1 MRFAFLEHLCYN
13 RRQIEGDVVMQ
24 IINMSKTKLN
34 SLEPLV
40 LPKDVTSTECE
51 LYKYH
56 YYGKEKIL
64 KKLYLTNG
72 IIFANKLYTIEALNS
87 NKNNIPSNFII
98 PESLVSIN
106 KQIEAFTMKYIK
118 GINLSVVLKEPRI
131 TYEEKIN
138 YLKIIGRILEQ
149 MKNIRKY
156 TELNDFY
163 IGDIHEDNFLVDIEK
178 QEIFV
183 ADLDSCKIADNKSF
197 PGRYLTTTSILKYN
211 EIKYQKLDE
220 PDRVADYKITED
232 TDIYCYI
239 IMILNYL
246 YDGRVDKLSIEEFY
260 RFINYLDD
268 IGVDKELI
276 ECFERIVISSP
287 NENPI
292 NYLDTLSPKQIAGAR
307 RLYKK

>member
-1 MRFAFLEHLCYN
+1 
-13 RRQIEGDVVMQ
+13 MQ
-24 IINMSKTKLN
+24 IINISKTKLN
-34 SLEPLV
+34 SLEPLI

-51 LYKYH
+51 LFKYN
-56 YYGKEKIL
+56 YYGKEKLL
-64 KKLYLTNG
+64 KKLYRTNG

-87 NKNNIPSNFII
+87 NKDNIPSNFIV
-98 PESLVSIN
+98 PEVLVSIN

-118 GINLSVVLKEPRI
+118 GTNLSIILNEPTI

-138 YLKIIGRILEQ
+138 YLKSIGNILEQ

-156 TELNDFY
+156 TELKDFY
-163 IGDIHEDNFLVDIEK
+163 IGDIHEDNFLVDTEK

-197 PGRYLTTTSILKYN
+197 PGRYLTTASLLRYN
-211 EIKYQKLDE
+211 EIKYSLLDE
-220 PDRVADYKITED
+220 PDRIADYKVTEE

-246 YDGRVDKLSIEEFY
+246 YDGRVDRLSIEEFY

-268 IGVDKELI
+268 IEVNKELI
-276 ECFERIVISSP
+276 ENFEKIVVGAP
-287 NENPI
+287 NVNPV
-292 NYLDTLSPKQIAGAR
+292 NYLDTLSSKQIAKAR
-307 RLYKK
+307 KLYQK

>member
-1 MRFAFLEHLCYN
+1 MK
-13 RRQIEGDVVMQ
+13 

-34 SLEPLV
+34 SLEPLI
-40 LPKDVTSTECE
+40 LPKGVTSTECE
-51 LYKYH
+51 LFKYN
-56 YYGKEKIL
+56 YYGKEKLL
-64 KKLYLTNG
+64 KKLYRTNG

-87 NKNNIPSNFII
+87 NKDNIPSNFIV
-98 PESLVSIN
+98 PEVLVSIN

-118 GINLSVVLKEPRI
+118 GTNLSIILNEPTI

-138 YLKIIGRILEQ
+138 YLKSIGNILEQ

-156 TELNDFY
+156 TELKDFY
-163 IGDIHEDNFLVDIEK
+163 IGDIHEDNFLADTEK

-197 PGRYLTTTSILKYN
+197 PGRYLTTTSLLRYN
-211 EIKYQKLDE
+211 EIKYSLLDE
-220 PDRVADYKITED
+220 QDRIADYKVTEE

-246 YDGRVDKLSIEEFY
+246 YDGRVDRLSIEEFY

-268 IGVDKELI
+268 IEVNKELI
-276 ECFERIVISSP
+276 ESFEKIVVGAP
-287 NENPI
+287 NVNPV
-292 NYLDTLSPKQIAGAR
+292 NYLDTLSSKQIAKAR
-307 RLYKK
+307 KLYQK

>member
-1 MRFAFLEHLCYN
+1 
-13 RRQIEGDVVMQ
+13 MQ

-34 SLEPLV
+34 SLEPLI
-40 LPKDVTSTECE
+40 LPKGVTSTECE
-51 LYKYH
+51 LFKYN
-56 YYGKEKIL
+56 YYGKEKLL
-64 KKLYLTNG
+64 KKLYRTNG

-87 NKNNIPSNFII
+87 NKDNIPSNFIV
-98 PESLVSIN
+98 PEVLVSIN

-118 GINLSVVLKEPRI
+118 GTNLSIILNEPTI

-138 YLKIIGRILEQ
+138 YLKSIGNILEQ

-156 TELNDFY
+156 TELKDFY
-163 IGDIHEDNFLVDIEK
+163 IGDIHEDNFLVDTEK

-197 PGRYLTTTSILKYN
+197 PGRYLTTASLLRYN
-211 EIKYQKLDE
+211 EIKYSLLDE
-220 PDRVADYKITED
+220 PDRIADYKVTEE

-246 YDGRVDKLSIEEFY
+246 YDGRVDRLSIEEFY

-268 IGVDKELI
+268 IEVNKELI
-276 ECFERIVISSP
+276 ESFEKIVVGAP
-287 NENPI
+287 NANPV
-292 NYLDTLSPKQIAGAR
+292 NYLDTLSSKQIAKAR
-307 RLYKK
+307 KLYQK

>member
-1 MRFAFLEHLCYN
+1 
-13 RRQIEGDVVMQ
+13 
-24 IINMSKTKLN
+24 MSKTKLN
-34 SLEPLV
+34 SLEPLI

-51 LYKYH
+51 LFKYN
-56 YYGKEKIL
+56 YYGKEKLL
-64 KKLYLTNG
+64 KKLYRTNG

-87 NKNNIPSNFII
+87 NKDNIPSNFIV
-98 PESLVSIN
+98 PEVLVSIN

-118 GINLSVVLKEPRI
+118 GTNLSIILNEPTI

-138 YLKIIGRILEQ
+138 YLKSIGNILEQ

-156 TELNDFY
+156 TELKDFY
-163 IGDIHEDNFLVDIEK
+163 IGDIHEDNFLVDTEK

-197 PGRYLTTTSILKYN
+197 PGRYLTTASLLRYN
-211 EIKYQKLDE
+211 EIKYSLLDE
-220 PDRVADYKITED
+220 PDRIADYKVTEE

-246 YDGRVDKLSIEEFY
+246 YDGRVDRLSIEEFY

-268 IGVDKELI
+268 IEVNKELI
-276 ECFERIVISSP
+276 ENFEKIVVGAQ
-287 NENPI
+287 NVNPV
-292 NYLDTLSPKQIAGAR
+292 NYLDTLSSKQIAKAR
-307 RLYKK
+307 KLYQK

>member
-1 MRFAFLEHLCYN
+1 
-13 RRQIEGDVVMQ
+13 MQ

-34 SLEPLV
+34 SLEPLI

-51 LYKYH
+51 LFKYN
-56 YYGKEKIL
+56 YYGKEKLL
-64 KKLYLTNG
+64 KKLYRTNG

-87 NKNNIPSNFII
+87 NKDNIPSNFIV
-98 PESLVSIN
+98 PEVLVSIN

-118 GINLSVVLKEPRI
+118 GTNLSIILNEPTI

-138 YLKIIGRILEQ
+138 YLKSIGNILEQ

-156 TELNDFY
+156 TELKDFY
-163 IGDIHEDNFLVDIEK
+163 IGDIHEDNFLVDTEK

-197 PGRYLTTTSILKYN
+197 PGRYLTTTSLLRYN
-211 EIKYQKLDE
+211 EIKYLLLDE
-220 PDRVADYKITED
+220 PDRIADYKVTEE

-246 YDGRVDKLSIEEFY
+246 YDGRVDRLSIEEFY

-268 IGVDKELI
+268 IEVNKELI
-276 ECFERIVISSP
+276 ENFEKIVVGAP
-287 NENPI
+287 NVNPV
-292 NYLDTLSPKQIAGAR
+292 NYLDTLSSKQIAKAR
-307 RLYKK
+307 KLYQK

>member
-1 MRFAFLEHLCYN
+1 
-13 RRQIEGDVVMQ
+13 
-24 IINMSKTKLN
+24 MSKTKLN
-34 SLEPLV
+34 SLEPLI

-51 LYKYH
+51 LFKYN
-56 YYGKEKIL
+56 YYGKEKLL
-64 KKLYLTNG
+64 KKLYRTNG

-87 NKNNIPSNFII
+87 NKDNIPSNFIV
-98 PESLVSIN
+98 PEVLVSIN

-118 GINLSVVLKEPRI
+118 GTNLSIILNEPTI

-138 YLKIIGRILEQ
+138 YLKSIGNILEQ

-156 TELNDFY
+156 TELKDFY
-163 IGDIHEDNFLVDIEK
+163 IGDIHEDNFLVDTEK

-197 PGRYLTTTSILKYN
+197 PGRYLTTTSLLRYN
-211 EIKYQKLDE
+211 EIKYLLLDE
-220 PDRVADYKITED
+220 PDRIADYKVTEE

-246 YDGRVDKLSIEEFY
+246 YDGRVDRLSIEEFY

-268 IGVDKELI
+268 IEVNKELI
-276 ECFERIVISSP
+276 ENFEKIVVGAP
-287 NENPI
+287 NVNPV
-292 NYLDTLSPKQIAGAR
+292 NYLDTLSSKQIAKAR
-307 RLYKK
+307 KLYQK